1 MGGAGN
7 DTLIGGKGADR
18 LTGGTGRDVF
28 DYDLVA
34 ESGDTITDFAKGA
47 NGDVLDLR
55 DILDNAGYGGSDPF
69 GDGILSF
76 TPNGANTLVQIDAD
90 GGDGNPAVTVVTLN
104 NVALTQGDT
113 ANFLI

>member
-1 MGGAGN
+1 MP
-7 DTLIGGKGADR
+7 ADK

-28 DYDLVA
+28 DFDLIA

-55 DILDNAGYGGSDPF
+55 DILDSVGYAGSDPF

-76 TPNGANTLVQIDAD
+76 TKSGANTLVQIDAD
-90 GGDGNPAVTVVTLN
+90 AGGSNLPVTVVTLS
-104 NVALTQGDT
+104 NVTLTLSDT
-113 ANFLI
+113 ANFLL